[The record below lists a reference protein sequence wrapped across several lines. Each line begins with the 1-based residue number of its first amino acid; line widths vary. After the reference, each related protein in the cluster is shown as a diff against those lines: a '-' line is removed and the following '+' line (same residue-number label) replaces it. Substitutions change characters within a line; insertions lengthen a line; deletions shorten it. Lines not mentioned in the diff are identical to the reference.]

1 MFSHARI
8 AGFLRLTK
16 RRRERKHT
24 FMQQLTPLHVVGLL
38 ATIALI
44 IGIGIY
50 SGRKVK
56 SAADFSSGGSRAGAW
71 IVCGAIMGTLVSG
84 QATIG
89 TAQLAF
95 SFGMSAWWFTL
106 GSGLGC
112 LILAIGFAA
121 PYRRSGCSTLLQ
133 IVSKEYGPR
142 AESLGSI
149 FCSIGIFIS
158 VVAQVLSATALL
170 ITIFP
175 ISHLAA
181 ALVSIALM
189 AFYVIFGGMW
199 GAGMGGVAKLIL
211 LYVSS
216 IVGGILVFG
225 LAGGLD
231 GLMETLQNLLTG
243 TSLGQAAGITGDVT
257 ISSRFTSLIARGAS
271 KDIGSGLSLI
281 LGVLST
287 QTYAQAIWSGKTDSA
302 ARKGALLSALLIP
315 PIGIACILIG
325 LYMRGHCITADEV
338 AALQALGQAVPDGL
352 IRLESTAQVFPVFVV
367 NFMPKL
373 LGGIVLGTLFITVVG
388 GGSGLAL
395 GMASILV
402 TDIFA
407 RKNPKIKESGTNLK
421 VTRGTI
427 MVILVVALIVAILVP
442 GAMIND
448 LGFLSMGLRGAVV
461 FLPMCGG
468 LWLKGKI
475 PSRFALA
482 AIIAGPIA
490 VLVGNFL
497 LNLPFD
503 ALFFGMAVCLV
514 IMAVGLAAGKH
525 NQASLSS
532 H

>member
-1 MFSHARI
+1 MHLSF
-8 AGFLRLTK
+8 
-16 RRRERKHT
+16 
-24 FMQQLTPLHVVGLL
+24 LHVVGLL

-44 IGIGIY
+44 IGIGVW
-50 SGRKVK
+50 SGRKVQ
-56 SAADFSSGGSRAGAW
+56 SAADFSSGGRRAGAW

-95 SFGMSAWWFTL
+95 SYGMSAWWFTL
-106 GSGLGC
+106 GSGIGC
-112 LILAIGFAA
+112 LILALAYAA
-121 PYRRSGCSTLLQ
+121 PLRRSGCSTLLQ
-133 IVSKEYGPR
+133 IVSREYGAK

-175 ISHLAA
+175 INRLAA
-181 ALVSIALM
+181 AVVAIGLM

-211 LYVSS
+211 LYVTS
-216 IVGGILVFG
+216 IFGGVLVFAMAGGFSGLMDSLQSLLAGTALGSYSG
-225 LAGGLD
+225 LAD
-231 GLMETLQNLLTG
+231 G
-243 TSLGQAAGITGDVT
+243 AAVHA
-257 ISSRFTSLIARGAS
+257 RFTSLVSRGVS
-271 KDIGSGLSLI
+271 KDIGSALSLV

-287 QTYAQAIWSGKTDSA
+287 QTYAQAIWSGKTDRA
-302 ARKGALLSALLIP
+302 AKKGALLSACLIP

-325 LYMRGHCITADEV
+325 LYMRGHCITADEIQ
-338 AALQALGQAVPDGL
+338 ALQAMGQSVPDGL
-352 IRLESTAQVFPVFVV
+352 ITLEATSQVFPMFVV
-367 NFMPKL
+367 NFMPKF
-373 LGGIVLGTLFITVVG
+373 LGGIVLGTLLITVVG

-407 RKNPKIKESGTNLK
+407 RKDPTIKESGRNLR

-427 MVILVVALIVAILVP
+427 MVVLVIAAAVAILVP

-448 LGFLSMGLRGAVV
+448 FGFLSMGLRGAVV

-475 PSRFALA
+475 PSRFALGA
-482 AIIAGPIA
+482 VIAGPVA
-490 VLVGNFL
+490 VLAGEL
-497 LNLPFD
+497 LGLPFD
-503 ALFFGMAVCLV
+503 SLFLGMAVCLV
-514 IMAVGLAAGKH
+514 IMGAGLFTGKH
-525 NQASLSS
+525 DNASLSS

>member
-1 MFSHARI
+1 MHLSF
-8 AGFLRLTK
+8 
-16 RRRERKHT
+16 
-24 FMQQLTPLHVVGLL
+24 LHVVGLL
-38 ATIALI
+38 ATIGLI
-44 IGIGIY
+44 IGIGVW
-50 SGRKVK
+50 SGRKVQ
-56 SAADFSSGGSRAGAW
+56 SAADFSSGGKRAGAW

-95 SFGMSAWWFTL
+95 SYGMSAWWFTL
-106 GSGLGC
+106 GSGIGC
-112 LILAIGFAA
+112 LILALGYVA
-121 PYRRSGCSTLLQ
+121 PLRRSGCSTLLQ
-133 IVSKEYGPR
+133 IVSKEYGAK

-175 ISHLAA
+175 INRLAA
-181 ALVSIALM
+181 AVVAIGLM
-189 AFYVIFGGMW
+189 AFYVLFGGMW

-211 LYVSS
+211 LYVTS
-216 IVGGILVFG
+216 IIGGILVFVMAGGFSGLMDSLGDLLAGTALGAYSG
-225 LAGGLD
+225 LAD
-231 GLMETLQNLLTG
+231 G
-243 TSLGQAAGITGDVT
+243 AAVHA
-257 ISSRFTSLIARGAS
+257 RFTSLVARGVS
-271 KDIGSGLSLI
+271 KDIGSALSLV

-287 QTYAQAIWSGKTDSA
+287 QTYAQAIWSGKTDRA
-302 ARKGALLSALLIP
+302 AKKGALLSACLIP

-325 LYMRGHCITADEV
+325 LYMRGHCITADEIQT
-338 AALQALGQAVPDGL
+338 LQAMGQSIPDGL
-352 IRLESTAQVFPVFVV
+352 ITLESTAQVFPMFVV
-367 NFMPKL
+367 NFLPRL
-373 LGGIVLGTLFITVVG
+373 LGGIVLGTLLITVVG

-407 RKNPKIKESGTNLK
+407 RKDPSIKESGRNLK

-427 MVILVVALIVAILVP
+427 MVVLVVAAAVAILVP

-448 LGFLSMGLRGAVV
+448 FGFLSMGLRGAVV

-475 PSRFALA
+475 PSRFALGA
-482 AIIAGPIA
+482 VIAGPIA
-490 VLVGNFL
+490 VLAGEL
-497 LNLPFD
+497 AGLPFD
-503 ALFFGMAVCLV
+503 SLFLGMAVCLV
-514 IMAVGLAAGKH
+514 IMGAGLLTGKH
-525 NQASLSS
+525 DNASLSS

>member
-1 MFSHARI
+1 MHLSS
-8 AGFLRLTK
+8 
-16 RRRERKHT
+16 
-24 FMQQLTPLHVVGLL
+24 LHVVGLL

-44 IGIGIY
+44 VGIGIR
-50 SGRKVK
+50 SGRKVQ
-56 SAADFSSGGSRAGAW
+56 SASDFSSGGSRAGAW

-95 SFGMSAWWFTL
+95 SYGMSAWWFTL
-106 GSGLGC
+106 GSGIGC
-112 LILAIGFAA
+112 LILAVGYAA
-121 PYRRSGCSTLLQ
+121 PFRHSGCSTLLQ
-133 IVSKEYGPR
+133 IVSKEYGPK

-175 ISHLAA
+175 INSLAA
-181 ALVSIALM
+181 AVVSIALM

-211 LYVSS
+211 LYVTS
-216 IVGGILVFG
+216 ILGGILVFVMAG
-225 LAGGLD
+225 GVSGLMDSLQSLLAGTALGGYSGLTD
-231 GLMETLQNLLTG
+231 
-243 TSLGQAAGITGDVT
+243 AAAVQ
-257 ISSRFTSLIARGAS
+257 SRFTSLLARGAS
-271 KDIGSGLSLI
+271 KDIGSALSLL

-287 QTYAQAIWSGKTDSA
+287 QTYAQAIWSGKSDRA
-302 ARKGALLSALLIP
+302 AKKGALLSAFLIP

-338 AALQALGQAVPDGL
+338 QALQALGQSIPRGL
-352 IRLESTAQVFPVFVV
+352 IQIESTAQVFPVFVV

-407 RKNPKIKESGTNLK
+407 RKNPRVKESGVNLK

-427 MVILVVALIVAILVP
+427 MVILVIAAAVAILVP

-448 LGFLSMGLRGAVV
+448 FGFLSMGLRGAVV

-475 PSRFALA
+475 PDRFALA
-482 AIIAGPIA
+482 AIIAGPVA
-490 VLVGNFL
+490 VLAGKL
-497 LNLPFD
+497 ISLPFD
-503 ALFFGMAVCLV
+503 PLFLGMAVCLV
-514 IMAVGLAAGKH
+514 IMGAGFFAGKH
-525 NQASLSS
+525 NNLSLSS
-532 H
+532 Q